1 MKSVSYMGNGVITEF
16 YFNFPYFE
24 NTNIIVTMN
33 NAPAPTYNIVGTPGG
48 LDADFPY
55 IGGRV
60 VFDVAPTRQDCIT
73 ISRQLPMTRIADYQ
87 PLGKIEPTTL
97 NQDLNYLMEVI
108 KDKQDELDNLSAQ
121 YADIADKESTAT
133 LLARISAI
141 HDEIVAIDAKITAL
155 GDISTLRTDV
165 STNHDNIATNTENI
179 ATNTGNITTLDTRT
193 EGMIDYVV
201 ASQSP
206 TAENNYT
213 WYRKYKSGWVEQGG
227 YSDSQTVN
235 LPIEMA
241 DTNYHIQLTGIC
253 NSQNN
258 NVFIHG
264 FRDITTTGFTTQ
276 GIVVNNSGG
285 SGASNTS
292 PKHWEVYGF
301 RKL

>member
-1 MKSVSYMGNGVITEF
+1 MQSVSYMGNDETTEF

-24 NTNIIVTMN
+24 TSNIVVTVN
-33 NAPAPTYNIVGTPGG
+33 NAPAPTYNIIGTPGG
-48 LDADFPY
+48 ENADFPFV
-55 IGGRV
+55 GGRV
-60 VFDVAPTRQDCIT
+60 VFAVAPHITDSIT

-87 PLGKIEPTTL
+87 PFAKIEPTTL

-108 KDKQDELDNLSAQ
+108 KDRKDELDDLITK

-155 GDISTLRTDV
+155 GDISTLRDDV
-165 STNHDNIATNTENI
+165 TTNSNNI

-201 ASQSP
+201 ASQAP

-227 YSDSQTVN
+227 VIQGDNTTKTIM
-235 LPIEMA
+235 LPIPYA
-241 DTNYHIQLTGIC
+241 SGTYSITFGYTSSNGGNLTRIATGMT
-253 NSQNN
+253 SQNSTS
-258 NVFIHG
+258 FSCY
-264 FRDITTTGFTTQ
+264 TPTGDW
-276 GIVVNNSGG
+276 
-285 SGASNTS
+285 
-292 PKHWEVYGF
+292 KWWEARGMTV
-301 RKL
+301 